1 MTGFRDKELSDKL
14 KELGASIDEALTKK
28 TDILIIKQEGDISE
42 KVIKAQKYNITI
54 ITLEKFQEKYMK

>member
-14 KELGASIDEALTKK
+14 KKLGASIDEALTKK

-42 KVIKAQKYNITI
+42 KVIKAQNYNITI